1 MDKYERFLR
10 NLAKGEGGSARKR
23 RRLMERELQKLRQY
37 DGTGSNG
44 LDGEIPRRDEG
55 GDLSPRDDKS

>member
-1 MDKYERFLR
+1 MDRYTRFLR

-37 DGTGSNG
+37 DGTGGDG
-44 LDGEIPRRDEG
+44 LDGEVSRRDEG
-55 GDLSPRDDKS
+55 GDLGARDDKG